1 MCRFYVTAD
10 IFNLTDPARAKDM
23 LDQHVAEP
31 TLEATLTRGQD
42 WSTYTFPDDS
52 VLVMI
57 GTTPNLLTRCAEAR
71 QAGVDWITTSGGKPL
86 VLRFVRM
93 KVGLG
98 TTKTLIVVGADTLVR
113 PNFIRG
119 GWMEYTNLIDWND
132 KLSMEPA
139 GGVPRELP
147 GAIRWIKENHGDA
160 WV

>member
-23 LDQHVAEP
+23 LEQHVASP
-31 TLEATLTRGQD
+31 SLATTLTRGQD

-57 GTTPNLLTRCAEAR
+57 GTTPNLLARCAEAR
-71 QAGVDWITTSGGKPL
+71 QAGVDWITTSSGEPL
-86 VLRFVRM
+86 VMRHVRM

-98 TTKTLIVVGADTLVR
+98 TTKTLIVVGAEKLVR
-113 PNFIRG
+113 PNFLGG
-119 GWMEYTNLIDWND
+119 GWVEYSNLYDWND

-139 GGVPRELP
+139 GGAPRELP
-147 GAIRWIKENHGDA
+147 GAIRWIKENQGEA